1 MLYGPWSPFSSTPR
15 PTCTGP
21 NLVLRIRYLVL
32 GDLKLQGPENKRE
45 FMLMK
50 CFYGFI
56 IFDSQATFFYH
67 DTGGVHMG
75 YHSKK

>member
-1 MLYGPWSPFSSTPR
+1 MGHGAHSHLPPR

-21 NLVLRIRYLVL
+21 NLVL
-32 GDLKLQGPENKRE
+32 GDLKLQGLENKRK

-50 CFYGFI
+50 CIYAFI
-56 IFDSQATFFYH
+56 IFDNQATFFYH
-67 DTGGVHMG
+67 DTRWVHIG